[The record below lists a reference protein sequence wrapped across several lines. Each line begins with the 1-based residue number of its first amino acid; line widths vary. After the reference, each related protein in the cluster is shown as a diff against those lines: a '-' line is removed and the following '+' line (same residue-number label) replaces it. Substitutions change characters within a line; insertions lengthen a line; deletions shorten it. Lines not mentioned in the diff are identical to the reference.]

1 MRTRAISAIVALL
14 ILIPVFYIGGT
25 IFTIATYVITVLG
38 FREFMKIRDRETP
51 DFIRFISYL
60 IITFI
65 FFEIVLSKELNFIID
80 YRLLSGLF
88 LTILLP
94 VVLYHNEKKYN
105 INDAFYLLGGIMF
118 LGFSIP
124 LFSLYRELGLR
135 VIVYLL
141 SITICTDTY
150 AYIIGSLI
158 GKHKLL
164 EDISPR
170 KTIEG
175 LIGGTIMGTFV
186 GTMFFI
192 TVITSNINI
201 YQAVLLTLFLS
212 IVGNIGDLFF
222 SAIKRAYKIKDFS
235 NIMPG
240 HGGILDRIDSI
251 IFVMLV
257 FTFFTGILG

>member
-1 MRTRAISAIVALL
+1 MFAWKICKKV
-14 ILIPVFYIGGT
+14 IGPNLPKN
-25 IFTIATYVITVLG
+25 IKKHI
-38 FREFMKIRDRETP
+38 
-51 DFIRFISYL
+51 
-60 IITFI
+60 
-65 FFEIVLSKELNFIID
+65 
-80 YRLLSGLF
+80 
-88 LTILLP
+88 TILLP
-94 VVLYHNEKKYN
+94 VVLYHDEKKYN
-105 INDAFYLLGGIMF
+105 INDAFYLLSGIMF

-124 LFSLYRELGLR
+124 LFTLYRNLGLR

-141 SITICTDTY
+141 SITVATDTY

-158 GKHKLL
+158 GRHKLL

-175 LIGGTIMGTFV
+175 LIGGTIVGTFI

-192 TVITSNINI
+192 TVISSTINI
-201 YQAVLLTLFLS
+201 YQITLITLFLS

-257 FTFFTGILG
+257 FTFFTSILG